1 MQFQPNETYI
11 KWADTIEKLSAIKAG
26 PTALRNRT
34 YLPQME
40 REENDS
46 YAKRSRHTILTNFT
60 EKTVSAA
67 SGMVFRKPL
76 SYENL
81 KLDDNDVDGEGQTLN
96 RFANDVL
103 TSGLWFG
110 HSCIIVDAPKRD
122 GIRTLADE
130 RAAGLQP
137 FFVLAERKNI
147 IDWEYEYVNGKAILQ
162 RIVIEE
168 KPEGEAKRQV
178 RVMYIGGGEIWRQ
191 FGDEGEL
198 VIDDEWTND
207 LGYIPIATFYTRREA
222 PLESKPMFDNVADLN
237 IRHFNLDS
245 KIWMM
250 TEYMVPMLKMWG
262 QTNEQEETGGGQ
274 TMAVNRA
281 LQWGDKESGDAE
293 WMVYEGKE
301 IETIERLMASAEQRM
316 ALMGLS
322 MLSSKDESKE
332 LTATEKTIDSAQ
344 ETSDLASIASN
355 LQGTLNEAY
364 QMWCDMAGL
373 SAGEEEISVNTEFVA
388 ELLSVEEMRELRE
401 QYNSGLLDKETF
413 WMLMERGGRFKG
425 VDLDMLKAR
434 VEAEEPGFAA
444 G

>member
-1 MQFQPNETYI
+1 
-11 KWADTIEKLSAIKAG
+11 
-26 PTALRNRT
+26 
-34 YLPQME
+34 ME
-40 REENDS
+40 REEDS
-46 YAKRSRHTILTNFT
+46 SYNKRSSNTILTNFT

-81 KLDDNDVDGEGQTLN
+81 KLNDEDVDGEGQTLN
-96 RFANDVL
+96 RFAQDVL
-103 TSGLWFG
+103 ASGLWFG

-130 RAAGLQP
+130 KAAGVQP

-147 IDWEYEYVNGKAILQ
+147 IDWEYQYANGKAVLQ

-168 KPEGEAKRQV
+168 RPEDGAKRQV

-191 FGDEGEL
+191 LDGAEEL
-198 VIDDEWTND
+198 TLADEWSND
-207 LGYIPIATFYTRREA
+207 LGYIPVSMFYTRRIA

-237 IRHFNLDS
+237 LRHFNLDS

-262 QTNEQEETGGGQ
+262 LTTEQEETGGGQ

-322 MLSSKDESKE
+322 MLSSKDEAKE
-332 LTATEKTIDSAQ
+332 LTATEKRIDSAQ
-344 ETSDLASIASN
+344 ETADLASIASN

-364 QMWCDMAGL
+364 RMWCDMAGL
-373 SAGEEEISVNTEFVA
+373 KSGEEEISVNTEFVA

-401 QYNSGLLDKETF
+401 QYASGLLDKETF
-413 WMLMERGGRFKG
+413 WDLMERGGRFKG
-425 VDLDMLKAR
+425 VNIELLKAR
-434 VEAEEPGFAA
+434 VEAEGPGFAN